1 MNELQVVVKQEVGK
15 INWNFE
21 ELKTALATEMKK
33 YTGIVFD
40 DDSIADAKKTV
51 AYLRKLKE
59 SVEDRRKDVK
69 KKCLEP
75 YNEME
80 KQAKELTQLIDEPI
94 NTIAKQVKDYE
105 EEQKKKKKEEIL
117 AYMAEVFAELPE
129 TVASKLKSKIY
140 DSKWENKSTTKKTW
154 QDAVNT
160 AFENTKGDL
169 NILDGIEEDF
179 REDAKK
185 VYERNL
191 VLSEALSK
199 VQELRKQKEMILE
212 RERQKREREEAA
224 KREALAKKE
233 EQPQEP
239 EKAPEPVASAEPK
252 CKKKHTKYVRNKQ
265 FGMKLPEETNTVK
278 FRDALIYTATVEAD
292 REKLWDNKKV
302 WESLRAKDLQ
312 IMNGLDVIEYCL
324 KAGEKDKIIECI
336 DSLSGFEENIEEV
349 AKN

>member
-224 KREALAKKE
+224 KREALEDDAFI
-233 EQPQEP
+233 QE
-239 EKAPEPVASAEPK
+239 
-252 CKKKHTKYVRNKQ
+252 
-265 FGMKLPEETNTVK
+265 L
-278 FRDALIYTATVEAD
+278 VEAMESQTMPVWD
-292 REKLWDNKKV
+292 FQGVLKGRNGTEERMVYRECIPSGQV
-302 WESLRAKDLQ
+302 DLQ
-312 IMNGLDVIEYCL
+312 NITVGDVIKRAWNFAVNRPPKL
-324 KAGEKDKIIECI
+324 QNLLALG
-336 DSLSGFEENIEEV
+336 
-349 AKN
+349 